1 MRIRWFSLV
10 RIIGLVLVLLY
21 HFFVKQF
28 PGGFIGVDIFFVFSG
43 YLITS
48 LFFIELEK
56 SDGFDLLNYYKRRF
70 LRIFPPLVL
79 MIGSILP
86 FTLLL
91 PSDFRANLAKQ
102 VAAAIGFATNRF
114 EILSGSSYEAQQ
126 TPKLFVHTWTLS
138 LEFLFY
144 LIWGVLLFAIVMLL
158 RYFNKNGKLLLGY
171 TRLLVL
177 LISSILI
184 IFSIIRLQVTFDPN
198 YLSYSYFSF
207 GTHMFP
213 FFIGAIISVFV
224 GIKIDTHQREKFA
237 NYPMNKWLLWTIIP
251 LFCLLGLTIFG
262 KFESIWTIRTNL
274 IAASVI
280 AGILIIQFRILNE
293 RITVEEPKVLTML
306 ADTSYSV
313 YLFHWPVWL
322 IISNFIHQ
330 VFIAGV
336 LSLVV
341 SLACASFVYYY
352 VEPYFHG
359 KELPTFMRRKLF
371 YVGIFGIGLMGLAIA
386 ISAPK
391 ISKIE
396 QSINEAQISKTM
408 TDLNQ
413 QGMLAQNLIDTG
425 NDIFANTTW
434 ENPTLGF
441 STSTN
446 PQSTQ
451 AVLKDVATVSDTVL
465 NSTQTVLGDSVMV
478 GVVPYLTTIL
488 PDADIDAEVGRN
500 YNTIYDLFAKKLKDH
515 TLGRYLIISAGAN
528 VTDNMISDVQKII
541 DESPKGT
548 RIVFVTPFDGNNMTV
563 INQFNTQLLDIS
575 KKYKWVQLADWATFI
590 SPQSSE
596 LWADKI
602 HFGGKPDVSSQ
613 YLDLV
618 AKSLNKVSKSSGKP

>member
-10 RIIGLVLVLLY
+10 RIIGLFLVLLY

-56 SDGFDLLNYYKRRF
+56 TDGFDLLKYYKRRF

-79 MIGSILP
+79 MIASVLP

-91 PSDFRANLAKQ
+91 PSDFRANLTKQ

-144 LIWGVLLFAIVMLL
+144 LMWGIILFAVVLLL
-158 RYFNKNGKLLLGY
+158 RYFKKNGKLLLGY
-171 TRLLVL
+171 TRLSVL
-177 LISSILI
+177 LISFILI
-184 IFSIIRLQVTFDPN
+184 IFSIIRLQVTFDPK

-224 GIKIDTHQREKFA
+224 GIKIDESQREKFA
-237 NYPMNKWLLWTIIP
+237 NYPMKKWLLWTIIP
-251 LFCLLGLTIFG
+251 LVCLLGLTIFG
-262 KFESIWTIRTNL
+262 KFESVWTIRTNL
-274 IAASVI
+274 IVSSLIAA
-280 AGILIIQFRILNE
+280 ILIIQFRILNE
-293 RITVEEPKVLTML
+293 RIDVAEPKVLTML

-313 YLFHWPVWL
+313 YLFHWPVW
-322 IISNFIHQ
+322 IIVSHFVPQ
-330 VFIAGV
+330 AFIAGI
-336 LSLVV
+336 LSFVV
-341 SLACASFVYYY
+341 SLLCASFVYYHI
-352 VEPYFHG
+352 EPYFHG
-359 KELPTFMRRKLF
+359 KPLLLFMKSKLF
-371 YVGIFGIGLMGLAIA
+371 YASIFGIDLIGIVIV

-396 QSINEAQISKTM
+396 QSINEAQISKAM

-425 NDIFANTTW
+425 NDIFSHSSW
-434 ENPTLGF
+434 QNPALGF

-451 AVLKDVATVSDTVL
+451 AVLKNVATASNNIL

-488 PDADIDAEVGRN
+488 PDAEVDAEVGRN
-500 YNTIYDLFAKKLKDH
+500 YDTIYDLFAKKVKDR
-515 TLGRYLIISAGAN
+515 TIGRYIVISAGAN
-528 VTDNMISDVQKII
+528 VTSNMISDVEKII
-541 DESPKGT
+541 DQSPKGT

-563 INQFNTQLLDIS
+563 LNQFKAQLS
-575 KKYKWVQLADWATFI
+575 EVVKKYNWIQIADWGTYI
-590 SPQSSE
+590 SPRSSE
-596 LWADKI
+596 LWDDKI

-613 YLDLV
+613 YLDLIV
-618 AKSLNKVSKSSGKP
+618 KSLNKVSKSSGKP